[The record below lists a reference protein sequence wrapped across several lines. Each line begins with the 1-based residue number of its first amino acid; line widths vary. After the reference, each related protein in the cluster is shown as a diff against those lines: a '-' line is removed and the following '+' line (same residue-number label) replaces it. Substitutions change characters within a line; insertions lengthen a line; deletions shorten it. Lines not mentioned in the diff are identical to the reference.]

1 MKRLGIIGLL
11 LAIAICAAAV
21 GTVTRTEDISSPVKK
36 VTWYW
41 TSDTN
46 GEVIDMTAGFY
57 SGKVLGVASIPSS
70 ASAPAATHDIYIYDA
85 ERIDL
90 MRGGA
95 AKKIQVWGRPSQIL
109 MVVTAFSCR
118 AANMSSTATAYIDC
132 ATQLGTVANDR
143 LILHVTNAGEIKA
156 GTVSIWIR

>member
-21 GTVTRTEDISSPVKK
+21 GTVTRTEDVASPVKK
-36 VTWYW
+36 ITWYW

-46 GEVIDMTAGFY
+46 GEAIDMTSGFY

-90 MRGGA
+90 MRG
-95 AKKIQVWGRPSQIL
+95 W
-109 MVVTAFSCR
+109 